1 MIQVKRMS
9 HVTLE
14 TPDLERQIDYFTQ
27 VVGLQEAGR
36 ENGTAFLATKVGDIV
51 VRVEKGS
58 EARCARI
65 AFQVDPATDLGDG
78 LHPNQQGYEKM
89 ADAWVGAIEAV
100 PEPGSLCILGLALPL
115 LLARRRQF
123 AQRSDNKC

>member
-58 EARCARI
+58 EARCAGI
-65 AFQVDPATDLGDG
+65 AFQVVDQTSG
-78 LHPNQQGYEKM
+78 QGGI
-89 ADAWVGAIEAV
+89 W
-100 PEPGSLCILGLALPL
+100 PSPL
-115 LLARRRQF
+115 
-123 AQRSDNKC
+123 